1 MSHVI
6 NNGNQLRSMTLEYPP
21 MAQCP

>member
-1 MSHVI
+1 MPHVI

-21 MAQCP
+21 MA